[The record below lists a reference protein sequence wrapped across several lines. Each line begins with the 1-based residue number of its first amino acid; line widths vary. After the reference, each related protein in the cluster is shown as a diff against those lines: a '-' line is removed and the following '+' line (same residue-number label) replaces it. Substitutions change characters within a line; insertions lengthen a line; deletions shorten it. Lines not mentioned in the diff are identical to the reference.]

1 MLSTR
6 IRGKIIPTR
15 NELQK
20 SNMHRVMTSQYE
32 TGDKNNAHLL
42 SHNLPAREK
51 KNGTSS
57 ILAGGK
63 SRMLPPDPLFTHCI
77 MPGSNWNSS
86 DFPSSRLARPPICL
100 SFEYNVQCPLLVT
113 QLFPPLP
120 RLFQLF
126 RLLPYLNILSVQASD
141 ISNNFQK
148 AKT

>member
-1 MLSTR
+1 
-6 IRGKIIPTR
+6 
-15 NELQK
+15 
-20 SNMHRVMTSQYE
+20 
-32 TGDKNNAHLL
+32 
-42 SHNLPAREK
+42 
-51 KNGTSS
+51 
-57 ILAGGK
+57 
-63 SRMLPPDPLFTHCI
+63 MLPPDPLFTHCI

-100 SFEYNVQCPLLVT
+100 SFEYNVQCRLLVT

-120 RLFQLF
+120 RIFQLF